1 MELTAMDY
9 VRSALANG
17 ILEDMTIDDLIEVA
31 LEARSVEDWEEA
43 VNLLAQ
49 TQPASCVCGVIVVS

>member
-1 MELTAMDY
+1 MELTAMDF
-9 VRSALANG
+9 VRAALANG
-17 ILEDMTIDDLIEVA
+17 ILEDMTIDDLLEVA

-49 TQPASCVCGVIVVS
+49 TQPTSCVCGAIVVL